1 MIFSFKSDHDFAQA
15 LYMKLFTLIENQ
27 KKLEKAEVEIQMI
40 PGIPQIHF
48 LGLPDQAIKESF
60 LRIKSSMKVAGFR
73 FPTAQQIIVNI
84 KPSYL
89 KKSSKGLELA
99 VVLGILHITGQKILS
114 NEILNSIIYGELG
127 LNGEVSEPLDLIQ
140 YTKSDRAEN
149 ILSGK
154 ENLSGA
160 YAEFR
165 IIQLNQDIE
174 YINKK
179 KELPPAKRPTL
190 GLDFKYSADE
200 SEVLFLFATTHMHM
214 LLSGPAGSGKTTL
227 AKHSI
232 SFVNPKPSTPHQWP
246 VMVAPHS
253 SVTPAAFLG
262 GGTQLYPGEIEKVQ
276 DGILFL
282 DEFLEFDK
290 DITEALRGPMTG
302 EKLRLSRA
310 GMTREFRCDF
320 QVVGTSNLCPCGKW
334 TPEIILRNCRFSNK
348 KCHACLE
355 KLSGPVLDRFGI
367 YFYYQ
372 QKLPKREIT
381 GHEILKR
388 IVNFQQNKMKMK
400 TAFHQQSQ
408 LIDQLYP
415 DISMRR
421 KISLLKAARTYAIE
435 RESSTIQLPDLIK
448 AEKWTYSSFLEIEK
462 GMS

>member
-1 MIFSFKSDHDFAQA
+1 MI
-15 LYMKLFTLIENQ
+15 MKLYTLIENQ

-60 LRIKSSMKVAGFR
+60 LRIKSAMKLSGFR
-73 FPTAQQIIVNI
+73 FPTTQQIIVNI

-99 VVLGILHITGQKILS
+99 VVLGILHMTDQKILS
-114 NEILNSIIYGELG
+114 NQALRSIIYGELS
-127 LNGEVSEPLDLIQ
+127 LNGEVHEPHDLIQ
-140 YTKSDRAEN
+140 YINQNPQDSV
-149 ILSGK
+149 LSGR
-154 ENLSGA
+154 EHANGTYSPL
-160 YAEFR
+160 R
-165 IIQLNQDIE
+165 ISQ
-174 YINKK
+174 INEDVQFMSKK
-179 KELPPAKRPTL
+179 KDLPLAIRPSL
-190 GLDFKYSADE
+190 GLNFHYSQDE
-200 SEVLFLFATTHMHM
+200 SEILFLFATTHMHM

-232 SFVNPKPSTPHQWP
+232 SFVDPKPQTPHLWP
-246 VMVAPHS
+246 TMLAPHC
-253 SVTPAAFLG
+253 SVTSAAFLG
-262 GGTQLYPGEIEKVQ
+262 GGTQLYQGEIEKVQ

-310 GMTREFRCDF
+310 GLTREFNCDF
-320 QVVGTSNLCPCGKW
+320 QVIGTSNLCPCGKW
-334 TPEIILRNCRFSNK
+334 TPEVRFRNCRFSNR
-348 KCHACLE
+348 KCQACLE

-372 QKLPKREIT
+372 QKLPPRNISGES
-381 GHEILKR
+381 ILLR
-388 IVNFQQNKMKMK
+388 INHLRNKKDNLK
-400 TAFHQQSQ
+400 TPVDQVTD
-408 LIDQLYP
+408 LTDQLYP

-421 KISLLKAARTYAIE
+421 KISLLKAARIYAIE
-435 RESSTIQLPDLIK
+435 RESSTIELQDLVK
-448 AEKWTYSSFLEIEK
+448 AEKWTYSSFLEIER

>member
-1 MIFSFKSDHDFAQA
+1 
-15 LYMKLFTLIENQ
+15 MKLYTLIENQ

-60 LRIKSSMKVAGFR
+60 LRIKSSMKLCGFR

-99 VVLGILHITGQKILS
+99 VVLGILHMTGQKILS
-114 NEILNSIIYGELG
+114 HKVLRSIIYGELS
-127 LNGEVSEPLDLIQ
+127 LNGEVNEPHDLIQ
-140 YTKSDRAEN
+140 YIQQNANEN
-149 ILSGK
+149 ILSGR
-154 ENLSGA
+154 ENANETYTEL
-160 YAEFR
+160 R
-165 IIQLNQDIE
+165 ISQLNEDIQFME
-174 YINKK
+174 KK
-179 KELPPAKRPTL
+179 KSLPAAIRPTE
-190 GLDFKYSADE
+190 GLDFQYSLDE
-200 SEVLFLFATTHMHM
+200 AEILFLFATTHMHM

-227 AKHSI
+227 AKHSL
-232 SFVNPKPSTPHQWP
+232 SFIDPKPATPHQWP
-246 VMVAPHS
+246 TMLAPHS
-253 SVTPAAFLG
+253 SVTSAAFLG
-262 GGTQLYPGEIEKVQ
+262 GGAQLYQGEIEKVQ

-290 DITEALRGPMTG
+290 EITEALRGPMTG

-310 GMTREFRCDF
+310 GQTREFNCNF

-334 TPEIILRNCRFSNK
+334 TPEVTLRTCRFSNK
-348 KCHACLE
+348 KCQACLE
-355 KLSGPVLDRFGI
+355 RLSGPVLDRFGI

-372 QKLPKREIT
+372 QKLPHREIGGRT
-381 GHEILKR
+381 ILNR
-388 IVNFQQNKMKMK
+388 IQNYHMKK
-400 TAFHQQSQ
+400 TRLNVAFNKQTH
-408 LIDQLYP
+408 LTDQFYP

-421 KISLLKAARTYAIE
+421 KISLLKAARIYAIE
-435 RESSTIQLPDLIK
+435 RESSTIQLQDLIK

>member
-1 MIFSFKSDHDFAQA
+1 
-15 LYMKLFTLIENQ
+15 MKLYTLIENQ

-60 LRIKSSMKVAGFR
+60 LRIKSSMKLCGFR

-99 VVLGILHITGQKILS
+99 VVLGILHMTDQKILS
-114 NEILNSIIYGELG
+114 TQALRSIIYGELS
-127 LNGEVSEPLDLIQ
+127 LTGEVYEPNDLIRYIHQ
-140 YTKSDRAEN
+140 NTRDP
-149 ILSGK
+149 ILSGR
-154 ENLSGA
+154 EHANGTHTQL
-160 YAEFR
+160 R
-165 IIQLNQDIE
+165 ISKLNEDIQFMNQR
-174 YINKK
+174 
-179 KELPPAKRPTL
+179 KELPPAVRPTD
-190 GLDFKYSADE
+190 GLDLQYSADE
-200 SEVLFLFATTHMHM
+200 AEILFLFSTTNMHM

-232 SFVNPKPSTPHQWP
+232 SFVDPKPQTPHQWP
-246 VMVAPHS
+246 TLLAPHS
-253 SVTPAAFLG
+253 SVTSAAFLG
-262 GGTQLYPGEIEKVQ
+262 GGAQLYQGEIEKVQ

-290 DITEALRGPMTG
+290 EITEALRGPMTG

-310 GMTREFRCDF
+310 GLTREFNCDF

-334 TPEIILRNCRFSNK
+334 TPELTMRNCRFSNK
-348 KCHACLE
+348 KCQACLE

-372 QKLPKREIT
+372 QKLPRRDVSGRTILQRIQNYHKKKT
-381 GHEILKR
+381 GVKA
-388 IVNFQQNKMKMK
+388 
-400 TAFHQQSQ
+400 AFDKPTE
-408 LIDQLYP
+408 LTDQFYP
-415 DISMRR
+415 DISVRR
-421 KISLLKAARTYAIE
+421 KISLLKAARIYAIE
-435 RESSTIQLPDLIK
+435 RESSSIQFQDLVK

>member
-1 MIFSFKSDHDFAQA
+1 
-15 LYMKLFTLIENQ
+15 MKLYTLIENQ

-60 LRIKSSMKVAGFR
+60 LRIKSAMKLCGFR

-99 VVLGILHITGQKILS
+99 VVLGILHMTGQKLLS
-114 NEILNSIIYGELG
+114 SKVLRSIIYGELS
-127 LNGEVSEPLDLIQ
+127 LTGEVYEPNDLIHYINQ
-140 YTKSDRAEN
+140 NSNEHV
-149 ILSGK
+149 LSGR
-154 ENLSGA
+154 EHGNGTHTEL
-160 YAEFR
+160 R
-165 IIQLNQDIE
+165 ISQLNEDIQFM
-174 YINKK
+174 NQK
-179 KELPPAKRPTL
+179 KELPPAVRPTE
-190 GLDFKYSADE
+190 GLDFQYSQDE
-200 SEVLFLFATTHMHM
+200 AEILFLFSTTNMHM

-232 SFVNPKPSTPHQWP
+232 SFVDPKPQTPHQWP
-246 VMVAPHS
+246 MLLAPHS
-253 SVTPAAFLG
+253 SVTSAAFLG
-262 GGTQLYPGEIEKVQ
+262 GGAQLFQGEIEKVQ

-290 DITEALRGPMTG
+290 EITEALRGPMTG

-310 GMTREFRCDF
+310 GLTREFNCDF

-334 TPEIILRNCRFSNK
+334 TPELTMRNCRFSNK
-348 KCHACLE
+348 KCQACLE
-355 KLSGPVLDRFGI
+355 RLSGPVLDRFGI

-372 QKLPKREIT
+372 QKLPKRDVSGRT
-381 GHEILKR
+381 ILQR
-388 IVNFQQNKMKMK
+388 IQNFHLRKTKLK
-400 TAFHQQSQ
+400 TAFSKQTE
-408 LIDQLYP
+408 LTDQFYP

-421 KISLLKAARTYAIE
+421 KISLLKAARVYAIE
-435 RESSTIQLPDLIK
+435 RESSSIQLQDLVK